1 MESDLTAERSLEPL
15 RELASALQ
23 REFEAPFPAS
33 AGRGPFASLKGYL
46 KSLVYRAVGAFIKRD
61 IELTLHVVAHLE
73 GLEQDLARLRQ
84 SENDQLAQ
92 LRSVVATLTAEN
104 QRLSRDLS
112 SDSGAAPLEAFGY
125 DSIDYVAFEAK
136 FRGAREMVRARQEIY
151 LPYFSEKAP
160 ILDVGCGRGEFLE
173 LLKARSL
180 EGRGID
186 LSSGMVEFCRS
197 LGLDVELSD
206 VFDYLGK
213 QPDDSLGGIF
223 LGQVVEHM
231 PPAAISA
238 FYDMAGKKLRPGGI
252 VIAETVNPLCPS
264 ALANFYLDPTHERPV
279 HPDLLMFLAETKGLS
294 PVELLFSAPIGD
306 FEPFLRT
313 SNGQPAGGSFY
324 RDYALICQRPAR
336 ANKGPA
342 S

>member
-1 MESDLTAERSLEPL
+1 LGPL

-23 REFEAPFPAS
+23 REFEPPFPAP
-33 AGRGPFASLKGYL
+33 AGRGPLAALKAYL
-46 KSLVYRAVGAFIKRD
+46 KSLVYRTVGTFIKRD
-61 IELTLHVVAHLE
+61 IELTLHVLAHME
-73 GLEQDLARLRQ
+73 SLEQDLARLRQ
-84 SENDQLAQ
+84 SESDELAQ
-92 LRSVVATLTAEN
+92 LRRVVTNLVAEN
-104 QRLSRDLS
+104 QRLSRDGS
-112 SDSGAAPLEAFGY
+112 SGHGAAPQGAFGY
-125 DSIDYVAFEAK
+125 DSIDYVAFEAR
-136 FRGAREMVRARQEIY
+136 FRGAREMVRSRQEIY
-151 LPYFSEKAP
+151 LPYFRDQAP

-173 LLKARSL
+173 LLKANSL

-197 LGLDVELSD
+197 LDLDVELSD

-238 FYDMAGKKLRPGGI
+238 FFEMAEKKLRPGGL

-279 HPDLLMFLAETKGLS
+279 HPDLLMFLAETKGLA
-294 PVELLFSAPIGD
+294 PVEFLFSAPIGD

-313 SNGQPAGGSFY
+313 SNGQPAGGSYY